1 MLGNIVTKIFG
12 SRNERIL
19 KRLYKN
25 IEKINALEPQLQA
38 LGEAELRAKT
48 TEFRQRYAAGET
60 LDQLLPEAF
69 ATVREAGRRVL
80 NMRHFD
86 VQLIGGMVLHEG
98 RIAEMRTGEGKTL
111 VATLAVYLNAI
122 PGHGVHVVT
131 VNDYLAR
138 RDAGW
143 MGRIYEFLGLTVG
156 VILSQQDS
164 AAKRA
169 AYSADITYGTN
180 NEYGFDYLRDNMAFT
195 AADRVQRKLFFAV
208 VDEVDSILID
218 EARTP
223 LIISGP
229 AEESSEMYTKINT
242 LIPKLTRQKEEEGPG
257 DYSVD
262 EKARQV
268 YLTEDGHQK
277 VEEMLSGIGLLGE
290 NQSLYDTINI
300 SMMHHLNAAL
310 RAHAL
315 FQRNVDYIV
324 RDGEI
329 VIVDEFTGRTMPG
342 RRWSDGLHQAI
353 EAKEG
358 VQIKAENQTLASITF
373 QNYFRIYEK
382 LAGMTGTAD
391 TEAYEFQ
398 HIYRLEVTV
407 IPPNRHV
414 QRKDQGDLVY
424 LSAKEKYLAV
434 IEDIKACHAKGQP
447 VLVGTTSIEISEHLS
462 DLLKENGITHEVL
475 NAKHHEREAEI
486 IAQAGRPGAV
496 TIATNM
502 AGRGTD
508 IVLGG
513 NLEAELHDLGEQ
525 ADAAPQDT
533 VRAAWQQRHDQVI
546 SAGGLH
552 VIGTERHESRRVD
565 NQLRG
570 RSGRQG
576 DPGSSR
582 FYLSLEDNLMRI
594 FASERMAGLMQK
606 LGMQQGE
613 AIEHPWVTRAI
624 ENAQRKVEGRNFD
637 IRKQLLEYDDVANE
651 QRKVVY
657 EQRNEI
663 IDAQDILESVGYVRD
678 DVLLK
683 TITGH
688 VPPNSMEE
696 QWNVQGLQAELAGDF
711 ALPLDISQWLEQ
723 DHDLHEETLRT
734 RILKAAAE
742 AYVQKEAQVGAAVL
756 RHFEKVAMLQ
766 ILDSHWKD
774 HLASMDYLR
783 QGIHLRGYAQKNP
796 KQEYKREAF
805 ELFQQML
812 ERIKYEFISVLSR
825 VQISNED
832 EVRRAEA
839 QQREAN
845 RKMQFQHAQAQ
856 SFATAGDGDEDE
868 EHNGGGVP
876 LSEIAGRGPTATA
889 HAPFVRDGR
898 KVGRNEPCPC
908 GSGKKY
914 KQCHGKLE
922 A

>member
-1 MLGNIVTKIFG
+1 
-12 SRNERIL
+12 
-19 KRLYKN
+19 
-25 IEKINALEPQLQA
+25 
-38 LGEAELRAKT
+38 
-48 TEFRQRYAAGET
+48 
-60 LDQLLPEAF
+60 
-69 ATVREAGRRVL
+69 
-80 NMRHFD
+80 
-86 VQLIGGMVLHEG
+86 
-98 RIAEMRTGEGKTL
+98 
-111 VATLAVYLNAI
+111 
-122 PGHGVHVVT
+122 
-131 VNDYLAR
+131 
-138 RDAGW
+138 
-143 MGRIYEFLGLTVG
+143 
-156 VILSQQDS
+156 
-164 AAKRA
+164 
-169 AYSADITYGTN
+169 
-180 NEYGFDYLRDNMAFT
+180 
-195 AADRVQRKLFFAV
+195 
-208 VDEVDSILID
+208 
-218 EARTP
+218 
-223 LIISGP
+223 
-229 AEESSEMYTKINT
+229 
-242 LIPKLTRQKEEEGPG
+242 
-257 DYSVD
+257 
-262 EKARQV
+262 
-268 YLTEDGHQK
+268 
-277 VEEMLSGIGLLGE
+277 
-290 NQSLYDTINI
+290 
-300 SMMHHLNAAL
+300 
-310 RAHAL
+310 
-315 FQRNVDYIV
+315 
-324 RDGEI
+324 
-329 VIVDEFTGRTMPG
+329 
-342 RRWSDGLHQAI
+342 
-353 EAKEG
+353 
-358 VQIKAENQTLASITF
+358 
-373 QNYFRIYEK
+373 
-382 LAGMTGTAD
+382 
-391 TEAYEFQ
+391 
-398 HIYRLEVTV
+398 
-407 IPPNRHV
+407 
-414 QRKDQGDLVY
+414 
-424 LSAKEKYLAV
+424 
-434 IEDIKACHAKGQP
+434 
-447 VLVGTTSIEISEHLS
+447 
-462 DLLKENGITHEVL
+462 
-475 NAKHHEREAEI
+475 
-486 IAQAGRPGAV
+486 
-496 TIATNM
+496 
-502 AGRGTD
+502 
-508 IVLGG
+508 
-513 NLEAELHDLGEQ
+513 
-525 ADAAPQDT
+525 
-533 VRAAWQQRHDQVI
+533 
-546 SAGGLH
+546 
-552 VIGTERHESRRVD
+552 
-565 NQLRG
+565 
-570 RSGRQG
+570 
-576 DPGSSR
+576 
-582 FYLSLEDNLMRI
+582 MRI